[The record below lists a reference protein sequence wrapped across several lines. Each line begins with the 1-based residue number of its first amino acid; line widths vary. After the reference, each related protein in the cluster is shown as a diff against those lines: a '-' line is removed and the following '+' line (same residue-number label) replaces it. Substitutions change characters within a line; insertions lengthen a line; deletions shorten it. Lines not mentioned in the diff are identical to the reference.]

1 MTLAG
6 IKSTWNELET
16 IRAMFPRPPEL
27 TPEQQAWMDSL
38 SDVEIIAIASRIMAL
53 PQDPRILPPGTLPE
67 TPRNCGHC
75 EFAATGNA
83 ALLKHVPC
91 SYLERGGFRP

>member
-6 IKSTWNELET
+6 IKSTRNELET

-27 TPEQQAWMDSL
+27 SPEQQAWMDSL
-38 SDVEIIAIASRIMAL
+38 SDVEIIALAGRIMGIK
-53 PQDPRILPPGTLPE
+53 PDSRILPAGYLAEIPKD
-67 TPRNCGHC
+67 CGHC

-91 SYLERGGFRP
+91 DLLERGGFRP